1 VFDMTSLKQIVEE
14 TDTRMGKVFDL
25 TIQILIVVSAVSFA
39 IETLPGLSSTTIR
52 LLAISEAVIIGVFTA
67 EYLLRLYFSQ
77 KKLSFVFSFYGLID
91 LAAVLPFY
99 LALGL
104 DLRSLRIF
112 RLARLAIL
120 LKIFRFSKAARRFQL
135 AFKLVKEEILVFGL
149 FSLALIYL
157 SAVGIYHFEHEA
169 QPEVFVSV
177 FDGIWWATVTLTT
190 VGYGDVVPITTG
202 GKVFTFFVF
211 IVGLSMI
218 AVPSG
223 LVASALSKVRELEK

>member
-1 VFDMTSLKQIVEE
+1 M
-14 TDTRMGKVFDL
+14 
-25 TIQILIVVSAVSFA
+25 
-39 IETLPGLSSTTIR
+39 
-52 LLAISEAVIIGVFTA
+52 
-67 EYLLRLYFSQ
+67 
-77 KKLSFVFSFYGLID
+77 
-91 LAAVLPFY
+91 
-99 LALGL
+99 
-104 DLRSLRIF
+104 
-112 RLARLAIL
+112 
-120 LKIFRFSKAARRFQL
+120 
-135 AFKLVKEEILVFGL
+135 VFGL

-169 QPEVFVSV
+169 QAEVFVSV

-190 VGYGDVVPITTG
+190 VGYGDVVPITIG

>member
-1 VFDMTSLKQIVEE
+1 
-14 TDTRMGKVFDL
+14 MGKIFDL
-25 TIQILIVVSAVSFA
+25 TIQILIVASAVSFA
-39 IETLPGLSSTTIR
+39 IETLPGLSSTTAR
-52 LLAISEAVIIGVFTA
+52 LLAISEALIIGLFTV
-67 EYLLRLYFSQ
+67 EYLLRFYSSQ

-99 LALGL
+99 LAVGL

-120 LKIFRFSKAARRFQL
+120 LKLFRFSKAARRFQL
-135 AFKLVKEEILVFGL
+135 AFKLVREEILVFGL

-169 QPEVFVSV
+169 QPGVFVSV

-211 IVGLSMI
+211 IVGSSMI

>member
-1 VFDMTSLKQIVEE
+1 MTSLKQIVEE

-67 EYLLRLYFSQ
+67 EYLLRLYLSQ

-120 LKIFRFSKAARRFQL
+120 LKIFRFSKAARRF
-135 AFKLVKEEILVFGL
+135 
-149 FSLALIYL
+149 
-157 SAVGIYHFEHEA
+157 
-169 QPEVFVSV
+169 
-177 FDGIWWATVTLTT
+177 
-190 VGYGDVVPITTG
+190 
-202 GKVFTFFVF
+202 
-211 IVGLSMI
+211 
-218 AVPSG
+218 
-223 LVASALSKVRELEK
+223 

>member
-1 VFDMTSLKQIVEE
+1 MTSLKQIVEE
-14 TDTRMGKVFDL
+14 TDTRMGKIFDL
-25 TIQILIVVSAVSFA
+25 TIQILIVASAVSFA
-39 IETLPGLSSTTIR
+39 IETLPGLSSTTAR
-52 LLAISEAVIIGVFTA
+52 LLAISEALIIGLFTA
-67 EYLLRLYFSQ
+67 EYLLRFYSSQ

-99 LALGL
+99 LAVGL

-120 LKIFRFSKAARRFQL
+120 LKLFRFSKAARRFQL
-135 AFKLVKEEILVFGL
+135 AFKLVREEILVFGL

-223 LVASALSKVRELEK
+223 LVASALSTVRELEK

>member
-1 VFDMTSLKQIVEE
+1 MTSLKQIVEE

-25 TIQILIVVSAVSFA
+25 TIQILIVASAVSFA

-67 EYLLRLYFSQ
+67 EYLLRFYFSQ

-135 AFKLVKEEILVFGL
+135 AFNLVKDEILVFGL

>member
-1 VFDMTSLKQIVEE
+1 MTSLKQIVEE

-67 EYLLRLYFSQ
+67 EYLLRLYLSQ

-135 AFKLVKEEILVFGL
+135 AFKLVKEELLVFGL

>member
-1 VFDMTSLKQIVEE
+1 MTSLKQIVEE

-77 KKLSFVFSFYGLID
+77 KKPSFVFSFYGLID

>member
-1 VFDMTSLKQIVEE
+1 MTSLKQIVEE
-14 TDTRMGKVFDL
+14 TDTRMGKIFDL
-25 TIQILIVVSAVSFA
+25 TIQILIVASAVSFA
-39 IETLPGLSSTTIR
+39 IETLPGLSSTTAR
-52 LLAISEAVIIGVFTA
+52 LLAISEALIIGLFTA
-67 EYLLRLYFSQ
+67 EYLLRFYSSQ

-99 LALGL
+99 LAVGL

-120 LKIFRFSKAARRFQL
+120 LKLFRFSKAARRFQL
-135 AFKLVKEEILVFGL
+135 AFKLVREEILVFGL